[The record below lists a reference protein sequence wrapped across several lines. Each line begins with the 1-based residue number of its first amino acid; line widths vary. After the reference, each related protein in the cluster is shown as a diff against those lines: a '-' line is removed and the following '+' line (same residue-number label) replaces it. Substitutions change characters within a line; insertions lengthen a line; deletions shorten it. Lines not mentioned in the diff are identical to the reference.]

1 MLSSKPPPYTPE
13 LVVEARESAGK
24 IEGGF
29 WTKSSSAADYES
41 RARKKLETISGQIQR
56 SGTPGE
62 TQRAHYEAAMAAQA
76 AVLQASA
83 PQASA
88 PPRAPSQDN
97 AQLAATLDL
106 FDRKLQSAGA
116 GASARASHS
125 QASQASSPRLGPH
138 VSDPALHR
146 IVQAIVKRYVDRA
159 EFKAFLQPLSMEQ
172 RRAYLVKIATCGK
185 RALGEYYR
193 TQKESAKS
201 KGLGE
206 VALVEHITGVVMKM
220 MAKAGGDA
228 AGAAS
233 LGLHHQQQLRLREE
247 ETARRDEAREKL
259 ERERAEHERARR
271 TDGGSNVGGAKEQET
286 GPGWSVMEMAAYWKR
301 LGEMR
306 GAYLP
311 RAKQTMELLK
321 KKAKSGADD
330 VNARTRNAEKFLR
343 WFGSHLVPM
352 LSQTAEAPCASAK
365 FTMAE
370 LDHLDAQMK
379 KLIAVTSGRAA
390 AAQGSAA
397 GGGADQYRQTSATN
411 APAASAGAESS
422 FTSESADAPTRLA
435 KRGDGVSDERD
446 ERAVAAKEATRRS
459 DEAAARTEASARRA
473 RPSAFASVTRGDA
486 TASAEREPPTP
497 FFFDT
502 FPPPTTPGKPSD
514 AIKGGDDTAPPA
526 IFVDSAVRNAPVAM
540 SFVNGGRELRR
551 RALETSAAAGNA
563 TPASIWKSWDHLTKR
578 SA

>member
-172 RRAYLVKIATCGK
+172 RRAYLVKISTCGK
-185 RALGEYYR
+185 RALG
-193 TQKESAKS
+193 
-201 KGLGE
+201 
-206 VALVEHITGVVMKM
+206 
-220 MAKAGGDA
+220 
-228 AGAAS
+228 
-233 LGLHHQQQLRLREE
+233 
-247 ETARRDEAREKL
+247 
-259 ERERAEHERARR
+259 
-271 TDGGSNVGGAKEQET
+271 
-286 GPGWSVMEMAAYWKR
+286 
-301 LGEMR
+301 
-306 GAYLP
+306 
-311 RAKQTMELLK
+311 
-321 KKAKSGADD
+321 
-330 VNARTRNAEKFLR
+330 
-343 WFGSHLVPM
+343 
-352 LSQTAEAPCASAK
+352 
-365 FTMAE
+365 
-370 LDHLDAQMK
+370 
-379 KLIAVTSGRAA
+379 
-390 AAQGSAA
+390 
-397 GGGADQYRQTSATN
+397 
-411 APAASAGAESS
+411 
-422 FTSESADAPTRLA
+422 
-435 KRGDGVSDERD
+435 
-446 ERAVAAKEATRRS
+446 
-459 DEAAARTEASARRA
+459 
-473 RPSAFASVTRGDA
+473 
-486 TASAEREPPTP
+486 
-497 FFFDT
+497 
-502 FPPPTTPGKPSD
+502 
-514 AIKGGDDTAPPA
+514 
-526 IFVDSAVRNAPVAM
+526 
-540 SFVNGGRELRR
+540 
-551 RALETSAAAGNA
+551 
-563 TPASIWKSWDHLTKR
+563 
-578 SA
+578 

>member
-125 QASQASSPRLGPH
+125 QASQASSPRLAPH

-193 TQKESAKS
+193 TQKESGSKS

-247 ETARRDEAREKL
+247 ETARRDEAREKM

-271 TDGGSNVGGAKEQET
+271 TDGGSIGGVGATEPAT
-286 GPGWSVMEMAAYWKR
+286 GPAGSVMEMAAYWKR

-321 KKAKSGADD
+321 KKARSGADD
-330 VNARTRNAEKFLR
+330 SAQKKNAERFLQ
-343 WFGSHLVPM
+343 WMSAHLVPM

-365 FTMAE
+365 FCMAE
-370 LDHLDAQMK
+370 LEQLDAQMK
-379 KLIAVTSGRAA
+379 KLIAMTSGRAA

-397 GGGADQYRQTSATN
+397 GGGAATLAARLEN
-411 APAASAGAESS
+411 DAGGFPAASGVVAESS
-422 FTSESADAPTRLA
+422 VTSESVDHGDGSKRRKRDEGEALVALEREARENEARADARR
-435 KRGDGVSDERD
+435 K
-446 ERAVAAKEATRRS
+446 AAEALS
-459 DEAAARTEASARRA
+459 A
-473 RPSAFASVTRGDA
+473 RPSAFARVMLRDA
-486 TASAEREPPTP
+486 TSASQTAPPTP
-497 FFFDT
+497 FALER
-502 FPPPTTPGKPSD
+502 FPPPKTRGTGKP
-514 AIKGGDDTAPPA
+514 GDGTVDDVAPPA
-526 IFVDSAVRNAPVAM
+526 LFADPARKNAVVAM

-551 RALETSAAAGNA
+551 RALETKVSADDA
-563 TPASIWKSWDHLTKR
+563 TSETVWKSWDDLVK
-578 SA
+578 

>member
-193 TQKESAKS
+193 TQKESGSKS

-247 ETARRDEAREKL
+247 ETARRDEAREKM

-271 TDGGSNVGGAKEQET
+271 TDGGSNVGGATEPAT
-286 GPGWSVMEMAAYWKR
+286 GPAGSVMEMAAYWKR

-330 VNARTRNAEKFLR
+330 SKQKQNAEKFLQ
-343 WFGSHLVPM
+343 WLGSHLVPM

-365 FTMAE
+365 FSMAE

-422 FTSESADAPTRLA
+422 FTSESADAPRAA
-435 KRGDGVSDERD
+435 KRGDGVSGERD
-446 ERAVAAKEATRRS
+446 ERAVAAKEAMRRS
-459 DEAAARTEASARRA
+459 DEAAARTEASARKRA
-473 RPSAFASVTRGDA
+473 LPSAFASVTRRDA

-502 FPPPTTPGKPSD
+502 FPPPTTPGKPS
-514 AIKGGDDTAPPA
+514 APFGGDDDTAPPA

-551 RALETSAAAGNA
+551 RALETSAAAGDA
-563 TPASIWKSWDHLTKR
+563 TPALIWKSWDHLNRR

>member
-247 ETARRDEAREKL
+247 ETARRDEARLKL

-514 AIKGGDDTAPPA
+514 ARGDDTDPPA
-526 IFVDSAVRNAPVAM
+526 IFVDSARTNAPVAM